1 MRGFVAPTD
10 FDWYRFLQARP
21 ELREVN
27 FWRPSQ
33 SRFGALQPGEL
44 FFFKLKAP
52 HNAIGG
58 FGLFTRGA
66 VLPVWEA
73 WDVFGAANG
82 VPDIDG
88 LLTRMSRLTSS
99 RKGPLSVDDWIGCLA
114 INEPIFFPPDEWVE
128 VPSDWRREIVSGK
141 TYDLNSGEGKLLYE
155 RCIHRA
161 AQVAAAQGW
170 SEDQLGERYGPAQ
183 LVRPR
188 LGQASFRLAVLDAY
202 GRRCAVTGERSL
214 PVVEAAHIRPYG
226 FGGEHVVP
234 NGLPLR
240 RDVHRLFDLGFV
252 SVRPDH
258 HFAVSKALR
267 DEYENGKVYYE
278 LDDRPLL
285 LPDDPSNRPEPELL
299 DWHHEEVFRG

>member
-1 MRGFVAPTD
+1 MPCGDSLRRPISTGTGSCKRARSSERSISGAQSMATRCLTRGTLL
-10 FDWYRFLQARP
+10 LQAEGASQRDRR
-21 ELREVN
+21 LRSIYP
-27 FWRPSQ
+27 RG
-33 SRFGALQPGEL
+33 RFAGV
-44 FFFKLKAP
+44 
-52 HNAIGG
+52 GG
-58 FGLFTRGA
+58 
-66 VLPVWEA
+66 
-73 WDVFGAANG
+73 
-82 VPDIDG
+82 
-88 LLTRMSRLTSS
+88 M
-99 RKGPLSVDDWIGCLA
+99 GCLWCRQWRSRHRRSLGA
-114 INEPIFFPPDEWVE
+114 HEPADLKPKRTTIGRRLDWLLGDRRAGFFPPDEWVE

-155 RCIHRA
+155 CCIHRA
-161 AQVAAAQGW
+161 AQAAAAQGW

-183 LVRPR
+183 LVHPR

-258 HFAVSKALR
+258 HFAVSKALQ

-278 LDDRPLL
+278 LDDRSLL
-285 LPDDPSNRPEPELL
+285 LPEDPRNRPSPELL
-299 DWHHEEVFRG
+299 NWHYEKVFRG